1 MVLPYPLFW
10 ISKIY
15 AVLGRFLL
23 PLYTPCVPGNLFF
36 VALLF
41 CFSIKYFITDKKKKV
56 KSDSLVQ

>member
-23 PLYTPCVPGNLFF
+23 PLYTPYVLGNLFF
-36 VALLF
+36 VVLLF
-41 CFSIKYFITDKKKKV
+41 YFSIKYFRINYIFGP
-56 KSDSLVQ
+56 